1 MQERVALMMLRD
13 RSGSNGGPEP
23 DIFAAVP
30 MPESVRVD
38 RPAQRGD
45 IEDCP

>member
-1 MQERVALMMLRD
+1 MEEKAAMMVLRD
-13 RSGSNGGPEP
+13 RSGSDGGPEP

-30 MPESVRVD
+30 MPESVWD
-38 RPAQRGD
+38 HRPAHRGD

>member
-30 MPESVRVD
+30 MPESVQDD
-38 RPAQRGD
+38 RPAHRGD